1 MDKSRPRN
9 NDNDKLE
16 IKQNGVEKKHDADLQ
31 QYAPAEEEKQMS
43 FLDHLEELRWHIIRA
58 FGAIF
63 AFAIIAFLCKTI
75 VWHYIILSPT
85 RPDFWTFRMFC
96 KIGSAMGSEAFCF
109 DEMPFIIQSR
119 KMTGQFTMHITSSIV
134 MGFIAA
140 FPYVFWEIWRF
151 VSPGL
156 YDNEKQLS
164 RGAVFSV
171 SMLFSLGILF
181 GYFVVTPVSVQ
192 FLGTYQVDP
201 SILNEFDITSYISI
215 VLTLVLGCGL
225 LFQLPIVVYFL
236 SKVGVVTPELLV
248 TYRRHA
254 IVVILIIAAFVTP
267 PDPITQM
274 LVAVPLVMLYQAS
287 IYISRAVLRG
297 IRAKALADEMS
308 TEEPLS

>member
-1 MDKSRPRN
+1 MDKSRPRT

-16 IKQNGVEKKHDADLQ
+16 SKPNGVEKKHDADLQ
-31 QYAPAEEEKQMS
+31 QYAPADEEKSMS

-58 FGAIF
+58 FGAIIV
-63 AFAIIAFLCKTI
+63 FAIAAFVSKEI
-75 VWHYIILSPT
+75 VWHHLILSPT

-96 KIGSAMGSEAFCF
+96 QLGSAVGSDAFCF

-119 KMTGQFTMHITSSIV
+119 KMTGQFTMHITSSV
-134 MGFIAA
+134 VLGFIAA

-156 YDNEKQLS
+156 YENERKLS

-171 SMLFSLGILF
+171 SVLFMMGVLF

-192 FLGTYQVDP
+192 FLGNYQVDP
-201 SILNEFDITSYISI
+201 TILNEFDITSYISI

-254 IVVILIIAAFVTP
+254 IVVILIIAALVTP

-274 LVAVPLVMLYQAS
+274 LVTIPLVMLYQAS
-287 IYISRAVLRG
+287 IYISRAVLRKAK
-297 IRAKALADEMS
+297 AKALADEVS
-308 TEEPLS
+308 